1 MDVSKLNSAE
11 KAFQPSNQ
19 TPVQKEVAKAVE
31 NTKIQQ
37 QELEQIEDNHDKQKI
52 QKELSSLTKK
62 LNDEISL
69 LSTDIKFGFSDDIN
83 GLFINVIDVKSDRIL
98 RQFPSE
104 DAVDIM
110 SKMRELVGMLFDTK
124 G

>member
-1 MDVSKLNSAE
+1 MDIGKTGGVDTQQAL
-11 KAFQPSNQ
+11 NQ
-19 TPVQKEVAKAVE
+19 TPSQKVAVKAQESAKVE
-31 NTKIQQ
+31 KEILSEISHKQ
-37 QELEQIEDNHDKQKI
+37 DKEEAR
-52 QKELSSLTKK
+52 KELTQLTKK

-83 GLFINVIDVKSDRIL
+83 GLFVNVVDTKTDKIL

>member
-83 GLFINVIDVKSDRIL
+83 GLFVNVVDTKTDKIL

>member
-1 MDVSKLNSAE
+1 
-11 KAFQPSNQ
+11 
-19 TPVQKEVAKAVE
+19 
-31 NTKIQQ
+31 
-37 QELEQIEDNHDKQKI
+37 
-52 QKELSSLTKK
+52 
-62 LNDEISL
+62 
-69 LSTDIKFGFSDDIN
+69 
-83 GLFINVIDVKSDRIL
+83 LFINVIDVKSDRIL